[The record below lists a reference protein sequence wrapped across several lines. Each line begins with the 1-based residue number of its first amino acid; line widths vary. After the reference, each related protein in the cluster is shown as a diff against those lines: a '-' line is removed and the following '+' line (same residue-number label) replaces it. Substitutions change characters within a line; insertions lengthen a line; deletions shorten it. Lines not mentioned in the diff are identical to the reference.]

1 MGGPPPLATDAAV
14 VERSDLHLH
23 KRDGKLMA
31 FPVIP
36 VYTLTMSGLS
46 VFAVKVGPMTVFVPP
61 GSFVGQCTVGDSNII
76 VLVLGRE
83 RSALVVAQRV
93 T

>member
-14 VERSDLHLH
+14 VERSHLHLH

-36 VYTLTMSGLS
+36 VYTLQKSNTYN
-46 VFAVKVGPMTVFVPP
+46 VNTQTVILTNVISLEFV
-61 GSFVGQCTVGDSNII
+61 
-76 VLVLGRE
+76 L
-83 RSALVVAQRV
+83 
-93 T
+93 

>member
-36 VYTLTMSGLS
+36 VYTLPKSNTYMSIHKQLFIYDLIS
-46 VFAVKVGPMTVFVPP
+46 IR
-61 GSFVGQCTVGDSNII
+61 TVGIHTFSV
-76 VLVLGRE
+76 VL
-83 RSALVVAQRV
+83 AQIHCHM
-93 T
+93 